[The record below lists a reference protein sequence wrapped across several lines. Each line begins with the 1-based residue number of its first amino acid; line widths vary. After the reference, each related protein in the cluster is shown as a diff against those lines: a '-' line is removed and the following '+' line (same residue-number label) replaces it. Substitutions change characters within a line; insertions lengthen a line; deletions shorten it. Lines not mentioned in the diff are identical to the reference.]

1 MKERILK
8 IMAEV
13 FEMNTQDFYDSIN
26 QEHIDNWDSLRHL
39 NLVVELEEAFEVSYE
54 PEEIAVMTSIEK
66 ILEITS
72 SKTNEK

>member
-13 FEMNTQDFYDSIN
+13 FEMNTQDFSDSIN
-26 QEHIDNWDSLRHL
+26 QEHLDNWDSLRHL

-54 PEEIAVMTSIEK
+54 PEEIAVMTSVEK

-72 SKTNEK
+72 LKTNEK